1 MRKFISFL
9 ILLTFLAGCSPL
21 HQLEKRANHAFRQH
35 DWDTAVALYSKLIQ
49 ERPDDIE
56 LQSRFWWARLKASQ
70 THWLKAK
77 TLRERG
83 DLEKALV
90 EYELAVDLDPT
101 NGDLRNEFENLKKEL
116 QGKQVSPPMYQPEK
130 PRFDTDVVL
139 HDEKLALRFEKTPL
153 KTILESIARVEN
165 LQLILDPDLSNPE
178 LTIDL
183 HNLTLRKALDTL
195 GKIARFIYIFPTSK
209 ALLVAPDTPQK
220 RNLLKTYYGY
230 TFHIEYGRAQSIYQM
245 IRSALRLNYV
255 GYDSHSRTITVVG
268 TRDQIEAVAQM
279 IAQID
284 IPPGE
289 ILLQIDILEVNR
301 SALQEYGLRFVSG
314 ASSGIDTA
322 LTVNP
327 QLELDPGP
335 VLSRSDFTIVNFPGL
350 VARLLKQSGQ
360 SRLLASIPI
369 RTIEGTA
376 GSVSFGTDVPVPQT
390 TFVPIATG
398 GVEQQPV
405 TSFQY
410 RTVGLNIELTP
421 YLQRDGTILLEVHIE
436 SSSIAGTGY
445 ADLPLFATSKIEK
458 TIRLKKG
465 EISLIAGLFREQL
478 QKTKESI
485 PGLEYIPILGQLLQ
499 KEKTEKT
506 ETEIVVLITP
516 YILREKPVLPEQET
530 AFRYRFTEEPSRG
543 GLWQAP
549 WQIPRQ
555 RPEQKPKPDE

>member
-1 MRKFISFL
+1 
-9 ILLTFLAGCSPL
+9 
-21 HQLEKRANHAFRQH
+21 
-35 DWDTAVALYSKLIQ
+35 
-49 ERPDDIE
+49 
-56 LQSRFWWARLKASQ
+56 
-70 THWLKAK
+70 
-77 TLRERG
+77 
-83 DLEKALV
+83 
-90 EYELAVDLDPT
+90 
-101 NGDLRNEFENLKKEL
+101 
-116 QGKQVSPPMYQPEK
+116 
-130 PRFDTDVVL
+130 
-139 HDEKLALRFEKTPL
+139 
-153 KTILESIARVEN
+153 
-165 LQLILDPDLSNPE
+165 
-178 LTIDL
+178 
-183 HNLTLRKALDTL
+183 
-195 GKIARFIYIFPTSK
+195 
-209 ALLVAPDTPQK
+209 
-220 RNLLKTYYGY
+220 
-230 TFHIEYGRAQSIYQM
+230 
-245 IRSALRLNYV
+245 
-255 GYDSHSRTITVVG
+255 
-268 TRDQIEAVAQM
+268 M